1 MNYIAPQAF
10 VRDEIYQ
17 IYTIFSLIWPECH
30 VPEGSADKLQM
41 GDMPGDCRIRFIL
54 VARNHVFFYRLASE
68 GAM

>member
-1 MNYIAPQAF
+1 MNYIAPEAF

-41 GDMPGDCRIRFIL
+41 GDGIRFIL